1 MIPGAGTRA
10 AALPAG
16 VIDVWR
22 IALTP
27 PGVPWSQLHD
37 TLDDG
42 ERAHAARLGANADA
56 WVASHG
62 ALRMIL
68 GGYLNVAAH
77 TLRFTVDALGKPR
90 LAEQRRVLEFSL
102 SHSDSLALLA
112 VASDR
117 AVGADLER
125 VRDDVDVEAVTRE
138 FLSPGDA
145 AAMSVAPA
153 EQRRAAFFA
162 AWTRREARLKLYGQP
177 LDSVA
182 TEPPLPAGGLVV
194 TRALDVAPGFAAA
207 IAAEGS
213 GWRIRIRDFPEGPSS
228 RE

>member
-1 MIPGAGTRA
+1 MIPDAGTRA

-16 VIDVWR
+16 VIEVWR
-22 IALTP
+22 IALAP
-27 PGVPWSQLHD
+27 PVVPWSQLHD

-42 ERAHAARLGANADA
+42 ERAHAARLGAASEP
-56 WVASHG
+56 WVAAHG

-90 LAEQRRVLEFSL
+90 LDERRRVLEFSL
-102 SHSDSLALLA
+102 SHSDTLALLA

-125 VRDDVDVEAVTRE
+125 LRDDVDIEAVTRE

-145 AAMSVAPA
+145 AAMSFAPA
-153 EQRRAAFFA
+153 ERRRAAFFA
-162 AWTRREARLKLYGQP
+162 AWTRREARLKLHGQP

-182 TEPPLPAGGLVV
+182 AEPPLPAGGLVV

-213 GWRIRIRDFPEGPSS
+213 GWSIRIRDFTADGSS
-228 RE
+228 RR